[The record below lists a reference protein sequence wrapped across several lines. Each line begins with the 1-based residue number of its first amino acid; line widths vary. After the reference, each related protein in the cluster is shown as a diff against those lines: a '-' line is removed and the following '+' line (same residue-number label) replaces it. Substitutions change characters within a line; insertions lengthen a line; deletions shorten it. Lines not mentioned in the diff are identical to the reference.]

1 MTPTSLRGSP
11 HMNTSMS
18 RSPGEGTRILIVE
31 DDAEVARLLQTV
43 LRDFGFET
51 HGCRSAAETRQQL
64 ALQVPDLCILDLG
77 LPDGD
82 GMELMQEIQRRHDCG
97 LLILSGRAWIGDRVM
112 GLELGADDYV
122 TKPFEPRELVARVRS
137 ILRRRG
143 QGSDERGPQLARFGN
158 GWTFQPDTNLL
169 RSASGQ
175 EWTLSSGEARLLATF
190 LQRPNRILAREQI
203 CGDPDLSP
211 LDRSIDVRISR
222 LRRKIETDPHNPK
235 MIRTVYGAGYLF
247 ASEVSW
253 N

>member
-1 MTPTSLRGSP
+1 MKSP
-11 HMNTSMS
+11 HA
-18 RSPGEGTRILIVE
+18 RSPVVLLVE
-31 DDAEVARLLQTV
+31 DDAGIRRFVRTALES
-43 LRDFGFET
+43 E
-51 HGCRSAAETRQQL
+51 GCTAHEATALERGRIEL
-64 ALQVPDLCILDLG
+64 ASRRPDLLVLDLG

-143 QGSDERGPQLARFGN
+143 QGGDERGPQLARFGN

>member
-1 MTPTSLRGSP
+1 
-11 HMNTSMS
+11 
-18 RSPGEGTRILIVE
+18 
-31 DDAEVARLLQTV
+31 
-43 LRDFGFET
+43 
-51 HGCRSAAETRQQL
+51 
-64 ALQVPDLCILDLG
+64 
-77 LPDGD
+77 
-82 GMELMQEIQRRHDCG
+82 
-97 LLILSGRAWIGDRVM
+97 
-112 GLELGADDYV
+112 
-122 TKPFEPRELVARVRS
+122 VRS

-143 QGSDERGPQLARFGN
+143 QGGDERGPQLARFGN